1 VPTTAWDGLK
11 AIEPETYQ
19 CGWCGLV
26 VSSDVAIVSGMD
38 GYYWSVVVIC
48 PNCDRPTF
56 IGKSSQRSSVVDH
69 IMPKS
74 LSGTSLSGLPPD
86 IEPLWAEI
94 RRAAAEGSPTLAVM
108 GCRKMLMHLAAGA
121 AKEDGED
128 DPSFESFWSA
138 AEYLKNNN
146 WFPKRAPDIGHIIRE
161 AGNDVNHEV
170 VMSDDS
176 EAEVV
181 ILFTEAV
188 LRTMYHYPAQVGE
201 LDQPPTE

>member
-1 VPTTAWDGLK
+1 MVWPCCVVGCGDCFGDGWVL
-11 AIEPETYQ
+11 
-19 CGWCGLV
+19 LV
-26 VSSDVAIVSGMD
+26 GSCHLSELRSPDLHREVES
-38 GYYWSVVVIC
+38 
-48 PNCDRPTF
+48 T
-56 IGKSSQRSSVVDH
+56 SSVVDH

-108 GCRKMLMHLAAGA
+108 GCRKMLMHLAVEA

-128 DPSFESFWSA
+128 DPSLESFWSA

-201 LDQPPTE
+201 LDQPHTE